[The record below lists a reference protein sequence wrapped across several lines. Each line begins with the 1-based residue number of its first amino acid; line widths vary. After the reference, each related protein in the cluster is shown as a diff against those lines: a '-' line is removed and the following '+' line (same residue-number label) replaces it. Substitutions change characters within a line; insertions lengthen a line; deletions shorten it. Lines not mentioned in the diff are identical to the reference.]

1 MRHGEGV
8 ADQNLIGTPWGEAE
22 LDLIVADHF
31 AMLAAQLESRPFV
44 KSHHRAA
51 LMQHVDRTNRS
62 VEFKHMNISAVL
74 TELGHPTIQGY
85 KAKHHYQDALVD
97 AVARYLTAH
106 PQTLDLTTW
115 VPIQDGFSEP
125 PTLFET
131 APPSISSKAK
141 PRSEPLERLV
151 RKFDPV
157 ARDFR
162 NRALG
167 KAGEEAV
174 FFAEQQRLRD
184 ADRADL
190 ARKVRWTAQEDGD
203 GAGYDIASFDLS
215 GSERLIEVKT
225 TTGTDRTPF
234 FLTRNEEAL
243 SRERPDA
250 FKLYRLYDFRQAPRV
265 FTLTPPL
272 GEHVVLETETWRAGF
287 G

>member
-1 MRHGEGV
+1 MRHVNAV

-31 AMLAAQLESRPFV
+31 AMLAAQLENRPFV
-44 KSHHRAA
+44 KAHHRAA
-51 LMQHVDRTNRS
+51 LMQRVDRTNRS

-85 KAKHHYQDALVD
+85 KAKPHYQDALVD
-97 AVARYLTAH
+97 AVARYLGAH
-106 PQTLDLTTW
+106 PQTLDLPIL
-115 VPIQDGFSEP
+115 VPVQDGFSEP
-125 PTLFET
+125 PMLFET
-131 APPSISSKAK
+131 EPPPLLTKAK

-162 NRALG
+162 NRVLG

-184 ADRADL
+184 ADRVDL

-203 GAGYDIASFDLS
+203 GAGYDIASFELS

-250 FKLYRLYDFRQAPRV
+250 FRLYRLYDFRRAPRV
-265 FTLTPPL
+265 FTLKPPL
-272 GEHVVLETETWRAGF
+272 GDHVVLETETWRAGF

>member
-1 MRHGEGV
+1 MLHGEAV
-8 ADQNLIGTPWGEAE
+8 ADQNLIGTPWGEVE

-31 AMLAAQLESRPFV
+31 AMLAAQLENRPFV
-44 KSHHRAA
+44 KAHHRAA
-51 LMQHVDRTNRS
+51 LMQRVDRTNRS

-97 AVARYLTAH
+97 AVARYLTANPH
-106 PQTLDLTTW
+106 TLDF
-115 VPIQDGFSEP
+115 VEARPDQYGFAEP
-125 PTLFET
+125 PPLFET
-131 APPSISSKAK
+131 PPPLVRAVTK

-167 KAGEEAV
+167 RAGEEAV

-190 ARKVRWTAQEDGD
+190 ARRVRWTAQEDGD
-203 GAGYDIASFDLS
+203 GAGYDIASFELS
-215 GSERLIEVKT
+215 GAERLIEVKT
-225 TTGTDRTPF
+225 TTGAERTPF

-250 FKLYRLYDFRQAPRV
+250 FRLYRLYDFRQSPRV

-272 GEHVVLETETWRAGF
+272 GDHVVLETETWRASF

>member
-1 MRHGEGV
+1 V
-8 ADQNLIGTPWGEAE
+8 ADQNLIGKPWGETE

-31 AMLAAQLESRPFV
+31 AMLAAQLESRRFV
-44 KSHHRAA
+44 KAHHRAA

-97 AVARYLTAH
+97 AVARYLAVN
-106 PQTLDLTTW
+106 PQTLDLTTLAP
-115 VPIQDGFSEP
+115 VLDGFSEP

-131 APPSISSKAK
+131 PPPPINIKSKSRSAP
-141 PRSEPLERLV
+141 LQRLV

-184 ADRADL
+184 ADRVDL

-203 GAGYDIASFDLS
+203 GAGYDIASFDPS

-225 TTGTDRTPF
+225 TNGAQTTPF

-243 SRERPDA
+243 SRERPA
-250 FKLYRLYDFRQAPRV
+250 EFRLYRLYDFARAPRL